1 MKALLLAQQ
10 SDEHELHKL
19 NTQSGE
25 CVVKG
30 IAFFGTPFQGSRL
43 ANFAGRLSSLLRV
56 LPVNMSFIDHLRLKN
71 ATVKEIVDE
80 FDALIR
86 RMNLP
91 LLIFYE
97 EKKIRVL
104 KIFKFRVRVLS
115 IILKHSLTSFQVTDK
130 HSAFGRFAVNYAIRV
145 PLYEDHRSIVRY
157 LSRAHSF
164 DSKVSP
170 NVLRMVQGVLG
181 QATPL
186 DGSGAIMKTWGPPH
200 KDSVSMMAHIA
211 SPAADFSNTNRP
223 TLFSQYA
230 SRDVNNEESM
240 YTPSMS
246 MLFGENDVSDPFTQR
261 FRAFEKDIRG
271 CDSFDP
277 VDAEALDET
286 CEWIQH
292 RRAFQDWRDIEKS
305 SILILE
311 GAAGIGKSVLAKSIV
326 EKLVKDKS
334 ALSLTKNTVAQA
346 QKGSN
351 KYKQDVYNADQEK
364 KDKDTGGSDKKS
376 DEGRLV
382 LSFFSSRAGRGNS
395 PLSLLRHLM
404 NQLLHL
410 DPRALKASF
419 RKLDGNSSTARDLQS
434 SWELFKDACIQ
445 SSYEIYCIIDGLDEC
460 LKQIHRQP
468 TSEIDEEMV
477 QFLRR
482 IYAVTDGRMGTQ
494 GSNFFKILITTRPKA
509 EINLAAEGKN
519 IIYRITNIDVTP
531 GVEKLVRKEV
541 QEFAATRGMSSETV
555 EEISKRIIQRSG
567 PLYLWARAFLQ
578 FIRKPDYQL
587 GTRTGMMEGLDQ
599 FNLKNYDDV
608 YDEALQNILP
618 ASRKALGRL
627 MVFLYYSRAD
637 MDLEE
642 LSHVLAIEPDDPS
655 PSNFSGRI
663 HGSLQCFIEQSC
675 GALLE
680 IIPINNTT
688 QAETKPIVTFRHQSV
703 PEFLARLSPRDSP
716 DYSCSPEATELNNC
730 YLARLCLRYLILW
743 RQQEVSR
750 VEIEQSDGDH
760 LLALIKKSPFLF
772 YAACE
777 WDSHVRMAGAEIQP
791 HMALVNQLLNI
802 PTLSQLGQSYENMLT
817 IRTRAHSQEWS
828 DSWTPYP
835 AENFLALHNLTNL
848 LKMYLHPCPQ
858 TPEYQKALR
867 NFLKKIMPFS
877 KRGKRLIKANRSNTI
892 DLFKTDQ
899 DGDTMLHDA
908 CRSGSHE
915 AAQYLLICGADGS
928 LQNRN
933 GYTPFSLAIEKGHE
947 SVAQLL
953 LAKGESYDKTL
964 DERQVTML
972 HSACI
977 YGMTSI
983 AQYLL
988 AHGADPN
995 AKSYDNWTPVHVVAQ
1010 YGQLAT
1016 LRILLLKGGNPTATN
1031 VRGVTPLHLAAQSG
1045 HLDVAKMLFDFNR
1058 ELDPAPLTESHTT
1071 PLFLAANDGH
1081 VDIFDYLH
1089 EKQPTVQA
1097 TTDGWLPVHAAASS
1111 GNLELIDR
1119 LKDKSNVYAETTTG
1133 RLPIHIA
1140 ASNGHVG
1147 AVETYIDLG
1156 VPVDIGCRDLNAPA
1170 DSSAGKPI
1178 TPLFLAA
1185 AYSESKSLVTLLL
1198 QRGADIGVQS
1208 YRKESLLH
1216 VVAYAG
1222 YLEVF
1227 DLLREKLDPYAED
1240 VDKRTPLM
1248 IAATKGHEQIV
1259 DFYLQAEDSNIAI
1272 NKEDKSG
1279 LTPLLMALEGKHKEI
1294 ALKLIEAGASVTHVI
1309 HDQLVSST
1317 HFAAFLDDEQIFKRL
1332 LDGGASLT
1340 LRTSAGRTPLHRASM
1355 FGRMNSIR
1363 FLLKNNVDVNVQDK
1377 SCETPLMC
1385 ASIGFETDAVRVL
1398 LASGADPFLCDSYGL
1413 TPLDYAANYQPTK
1426 DAFFEKFPLLESKTQ
1441 QEQRHKFEHALK
1453 KLLSKDI
1460 CQQPEK
1466 DRHEDCFSMGYCF
1479 LKLDKLEEAR
1489 ICIEQLMKKVGD
1501 GEPWFSEYMCTTC
1514 LRDMPPGAAYICA
1527 ACPDNVICSECYPKR
1542 APGFQP
1548 RGCDMT
1554 HQYIEVGGA
1563 KWKALPEGQ
1572 VSEEETLE
1580 QWLHRQRQEFG
1591 VELSAQSDQ
1600 T

>member
-43 ANFAGRLSSLLRV
+43 ANFAGRLSFLLRV

-104 KIFKFRVRVLS
+104 KIFKFRVRTLS
-115 IILKHSLTSFQVTDK
+115 IIMKHFLTSFQVTDK
-130 HSAFGRFAVNYAIRV
+130 HSAFGRFAVNHAIRV

-164 DSKVSP
+164 DTKVSP
-170 NVLRMVQGVLG
+170 NVLRMIQGVLG

-186 DGSGAIMKTWGPPH
+186 DGSGAILKTWGPPH

-223 TLFSQYA
+223 TIFSQYA
-230 SRDVNNEESM
+230 SRDAINEESM

-277 VDAEALDET
+277 VDAEPLDET

-326 EKLVKDKS
+326 EKLVKDKP
-334 ALSLTKNTVAQA
+334 ALNLTRNTVAQA

-351 KYKQDVYNADQEK
+351 KYKQDVYNTDQEK
-364 KDKDTGGSDKKS
+364 KGKDIGGSDKKS

-419 RKLDGNSSTARDLQS
+419 RKLDGSSSTARDLQS

-460 LKQIHRQP
+460 LKQFHRQP

-541 QEFAATRGMSSETV
+541 QEFAATRGMTSETV

-627 MVFLYYSRAD
+627 MVFLYYSRSD

-680 IIPINNTT
+680 IIPINTT
-688 QAETKPIVTFRHQSV
+688 QVETKSIVTFRHQSV

-743 RQQEVSR
+743 RQQEASR
-750 VEIEQSDGDH
+750 EEIEQSDGDQI
-760 LLALIKKSPFLF
+760 LALIKKSPFLI

-802 PTLSQLGQSYENMLT
+802 PTLSQLGQDYENMLT

-828 DSWTPYP
+828 DSWIPYP
-835 AENFLALHNLTNL
+835 AENFLAAFNLTNIL
-848 LKMYLHPCPQ
+848 ESYLHPYPQ
-858 TPEYQKALR
+858 SVGYQKTICS
-867 NFLKKIMPFS
+867 FLKKIMPVS
-877 KRGKRLIKANRSNTI
+877 KRGKRLRKVNRSNTI
-892 DLFKTDQ
+892 DISMTDRN
-899 DGDTMLHDA
+899 GNTMLHDA
-908 CRSGSHE
+908 CACGSRE
-915 AAQYLLICGADGS
+915 TAEYLLICGADGS
-928 LQNRN
+928 LQNSD
-933 GYTPFSLAIEKGHE
+933 GDTPFSLAIDKGNE
-947 SVAQLL
+947 SIAQLL
-953 LAKGESYDKTL
+953 LEKGESYDKTL
-964 DERQVTML
+964 DERKVTML

-995 AKSYDNWTPVHVVAQ
+995 AKSYYSWTPVHVAAQ

-1016 LRILLLKGGNPTATN
+1016 LRILLLKGGNPAATN

-1058 ELDPAPLTESHTT
+1058 ELDPAPLTEGHTT
-1071 PLFLAANDGH
+1071 PLFLAASDGH
-1081 VDIFDYLH
+1081 VDIFDYLY

-1097 TTDGWLPVHAAASS
+1097 TNDGWLPVHAAASS

-1119 LKDKSNVYAETTTG
+1119 LKDKSNMYAETTTG

-1140 ASNGHVG
+1140 ALNGHMG
-1147 AVETYIDLG
+1147 SVETYIDLG
-1156 VPVDIGCRDLNAPA
+1156 VPVNIGCRDLCAPA

-1185 AYSESKSLVTLLL
+1185 AHSGSKSLVTLLL

-1216 VVAYAG
+1216 GVAYAG
-1222 YLEVF
+1222 YLEMF

-1248 IAATKGHEQIV
+1248 IAATKGHEKIV

-1279 LTPLLMALEGKHKEI
+1279 WTPLLMALEGKHKEI
-1294 ALKLIEAGASVTHVI
+1294 ALKLIEAGASVTHVT
-1309 HDQLVSST
+1309 HENLDSPA
-1317 HFAAFLDDEQIFKRL
+1317 HFAALLDDEQVFERL
-1332 LDGGASLT
+1332 LNGRASFALQTLGGW
-1340 LRTSAGRTPLHRASM
+1340 TPLHVASHY
-1355 FGRMNSIR
+1355 GTMNSIR
-1363 FLLKNNVDVNVQDK
+1363 FLLRNGVDVNAQDM
-1377 SCETPLMC
+1377 SDDTPLMI
-1385 ASIGFETDAVRVL
+1385 ASRSFRIDAVRML
-1398 LASGADPFLCDSYGL
+1398 LAAGADPSLCDSYGL
-1413 TPLDYAANYQPTK
+1413 TPWDHAGHYEPIK
-1426 DAFFEKFPLLESKTQ
+1426 DVFSEKFPVLERKTP
-1441 QEQRHKFEHALK
+1441 QEQRSKFENALK
-1453 KLLSKDI
+1453 QHLSKDI
-1460 CQQPEK
+1460 CRQTER
-1466 DRHEDCFSMGYCF
+1466 DRREAWWLMGNCF

-1489 ICIEQLMKKVGD
+1489 ICLEQRAYQVLD
-1501 GEPWFSEYMCTTC
+1501 GEPWYYDINCDICSKE
-1514 LRDMPPGAAYICA
+1514 LPPGAMHICA
-1527 ACPDNVICSECYPKR
+1527 ACPNNVICSGCYPER
-1542 APGFQP
+1542 TTGSQP
-1548 RGCDMT
+1548 TGCDMT

-1563 KWKALPEGQ
+1563 KWKALPDGQ

-1591 VELSAQSDQ
+1591 VELSAQSNQ